1 MIDINIIVPDSIVI
15 AFFKATALPL
25 ANVLQTC
32 HNFKLHETQW
42 KYFNFTVKRNGT
54 KSSIKAKEKT
64 DSFLKKKTVFEKTD
78 SFLQENHQ
86 DVYTESPK
94 SPTSNHPSI
103 P

>member
-54 KSSIKAKEKT
+54 KSSIKTKEKT
-64 DSFLKKKTVFEKTD
+64 DSF
-78 SFLQENHQ
+78 
-86 DVYTESPK
+86 
-94 SPTSNHPSI
+94 
-103 P
+103 